1 MSAEVAPIE
10 GAPAGVAPF
19 GPMLIQSTR
28 AEFLELWRSPIF
40 SIFSMALPVMFYLFF
55 GISNA
60 RTVVNGVN
68 IGAVI
73 LASLSA
79 YAVANVMLFSFG
91 IGVAIDRG
99 RKFDVLMRATP
110 LRPAATLVA
119 KVITGLLFALFSLV
133 ILFAFAYLVG
143 GLRMETGQ
151 WLTLTGRLLLGA
163 LPFLTLGFAIGYLV
177 SPNAAPAVVNLVA
190 LPMYFASGLF
200 IPVEQLPG
208 FIRGIAP
215 YLPAYHY
222 GQIAWEAV
230 GRPPNNPLWVSVLAL
245 AGFGIVFLVVALW
258 AARID
263 DSKKFG

>member
-1 MSAEVAPIE
+1 MSAEVAP
-10 GAPAGVAPF
+10 V
-19 GPMLIQSTR
+19 GPMLVQSTR
-28 AEFLELWRSPIF
+28 AEFLKLWREPIF
-40 SIFSMALPVMFYLFF
+40 SIFSMALPVMFYFFF
-55 GISNA
+55 GISSA
-60 RTVVNGVN
+60 KTVVHGVN

-110 LRPAATLVA
+110 LRPWVTLVA
-119 KVITGLLFALFSLV
+119 KVVTGLLFGFLALV
-133 ILFAFAYLVG
+133 ILFAFAYFVG
-143 GLRMETGQ
+143 GLRMETAQ

-163 LPFLTLGFAIGYLV
+163 LPFLAMGFAIGYLV
-177 SPNAAPAVVNLVA
+177 SANAAPAVVNLVA

-200 IPVEQLPG
+200 IPIDALPD

-215 YLPAYHY
+215 FLPAYHY
-222 GQIAWEAV
+222 GQIAWQAV
-230 GRPPNNPLWVSVLAL
+230 GRPPDNPLWVSAVVL
-245 AGFGIVFLVVALW
+245 AGFGMAFLAIALW

>member
-1 MSAEVAPIE
+1 MSADIAPVEVAP
-10 GAPAGVAPF
+10 V
-19 GPMLIQSTR
+19 GPMLVQSTR
-28 AEFLELWRSPIF
+28 AEFLKLWRSPIF

-55 GISNA
+55 GVSA
-60 RTVVNGVN
+60 AKTVVHGVN

-73 LASLSA
+73 LASLAA

-99 RKFDVLMRATP
+99 RKFDVLIRATP
-110 LRPAATLVA
+110 LRPAATLVS
-119 KVITGLLFALFSLV
+119 KVITGFLFALFSLV
-133 ILFAFAYLVG
+133 ILFAFAYFVG
-143 GLRMETGQ
+143 GLRMEVSQ
-151 WLTLTGRLLLGA
+151 WLTLTGRVLLGA
-163 LPFLTLGFAIGYLV
+163 LPFLALGFAIGYLV
-177 SPNAAPAVVNLVA
+177 SPNAAPAVVNLIA

-200 IPVEQLPG
+200 IPVDQLPG

-230 GRPPNNPLWVSVLAL
+230 GRPPDNPLWVSAVVL
-245 AGFGIVFLVVALW
+245 AGFGIAFMAIALW

>member
-1 MSAEVAPIE
+1 MV
-10 GAPAGVAPF
+10 G
-19 GPMLIQSTR
+19 
-28 AEFLELWRSPIF
+28 
-40 SIFSMALPVMFYLFF
+40 
-55 GISNA
+55 
-60 RTVVNGVN
+60 GVN
-68 IGAVI
+68 LGAVI

-91 IGVAIDRG
+91 IGMAIDRG
-99 RKFDVLMRATP
+99 RKFDVLLRATP
-110 LRPAATLVA
+110 LRPAAGLFA
-119 KVITGLLFALFSLV
+119 KMVTGLLFALISLL
-133 ILFAFAYLVG
+133 ILFAFAFFVG
-143 GLRMETGQ
+143 GLRMEPTQ
-151 WLTLTGRLLLGA
+151 WLTLTGRVLVGS
-163 LPFLTLGFAIGYLV
+163 LPFLALGFAIGYLV

-200 IPVEQLPG
+200 IPVEQLPS

-230 GRPPNNPLWVSVLAL
+230 GRPPDNPLWVSTLVLA
-245 AGFGIVFLVVALW
+245 AFGIVFMAIAIW

>member
-1 MSAEVAPIE
+1 VSPEVAR
-10 GAPAGVAPF
+10 V
-19 GPMLIQSTR
+19 GPMLIQTTR
-28 AEFLELWRSPIF
+28 AEFLEAMRSPIF
-40 SIFSMALPVMFYLFF
+40 SIFSLALPVMFYLFF

-60 RTVVNGVN
+60 KTVVGGVN

-73 LASLSA
+73 LASLAA

-91 IGVAIDRG
+91 IGVAVDRG
-99 RKFDVLMRATP
+99 RKFDVLLRATP
-110 LRPAATLVA
+110 LRPAASLLA
-119 KVITGLLFALFSLV
+119 KMITGLLFALISLV
-133 ILFAFAYLVG
+133 ILFGFAYFVG
-143 GLRMETGQ
+143 GLRMEATQ
-151 WLTLTGRLLLGA
+151 WLTLTGRVLLGS
-163 LPFLTLGFAIGYLV
+163 LPFLALGFAIGYLV
-177 SPNAAPAVVNLVA
+177 SPNAAPAVVNLIA

-200 IPVEQLPG
+200 IPVDQLPS

-230 GRPPNNPLWVSVLAL
+230 GRPPDNPLWISVVAL
-245 AGFGIVFLVVALW
+245 AGFGIVFTAIALW